1 MTSNNVLE
9 KSSIRQIAQELA
21 TLQADTYLLYVK
33 TQNFHWNVTDP
44 RFFSLHKFLEGQYEE
59 LAENIDVIAERIRVL
74 GEKALGSMRE
84 FLEFTRLEESK
95 STLTANDMLKALLHD
110 HESIIQWLRSSVEP
124 IQKMGDEGTADLF
137 INRLRAHEKMAW
149 MIRSHLN

>member
-1 MTSNNVLE
+1 MTSNTVLE

-21 TLQADTYLLYVK
+21 TLQADTFLLYVK

-44 RFFSLHKFLEGQYEE
+44 RFMSLHLFFEGQYEE
-59 LAENIDVIAERIRVL
+59 LGDTIDVIAERIRSL

-84 FLEFTRLEESK
+84 YLEFTRLEESK

-110 HESIIQWLRSSVEP
+110 HESIIQWLRSSIEQV
-124 IQKMGDEGTADLF
+124 QKLGDEGTADLF

-149 MIRSHLN
+149 MIRSHLA

>member
-1 MTSNNVLE
+1 MSSNAVLE
-9 KSSIRQIAQELA
+9 KSSLRRIAQDLA

-59 LAENIDVIAERIRVL
+59 LAENIDVIAERIRAL

-110 HESIIQWLRSSVEP
+110 HESIIQWLRSTIEQV
-124 IQKMGDEGTADLF
+124 QKLGDEGTADLF

>member
-1 MTSNNVLE
+1 MTSNAVLE

-21 TLQADTYLLYVK
+21 TLQADTYLLYIK

-44 RFFSLHKFLEGQYEE
+44 RFASLHLFFEGQYGE
-59 LAENIDVIAERIRVL
+59 LAESVDVIAERIRAL
-74 GEKALGSMRE
+74 GEKALGSMQE

-95 STLTANDMLKALLHD
+95 STLSADEMLKALLHD
-110 HESIIQWLRSSVEP
+110 HESIIQWLRSSIEQV
-124 IQKMGDEGTADLF
+124 QKLGDEGTADLF

-149 MIRSHLN
+149 MIRSHLS